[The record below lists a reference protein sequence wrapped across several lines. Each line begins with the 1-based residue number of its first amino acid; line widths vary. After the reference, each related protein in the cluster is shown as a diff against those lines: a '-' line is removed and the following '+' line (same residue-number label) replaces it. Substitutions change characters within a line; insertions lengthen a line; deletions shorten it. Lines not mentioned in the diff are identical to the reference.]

1 MELDVKPYR
10 QRKMT
15 CAISCMLMVLEYYK
29 VIPKADWLYEK
40 KYDRSYHSQYLEGTP
55 FSALAWHFAKNG
67 LETEIIHSEKEI
79 FTNNIHTFSDT
90 VFNMAIEDIKIS

>member
-40 KYDRSYHSQYLEGTP
+40 NTIGR
-55 FSALAWHFAKNG
+55 
-67 LETEIIHSEKEI
+67 IIH
-79 FTNNIHTFSDT
+79 NIWREHRFLH
-90 VFNMAIEDIKIS
+90 